1 MPFGLPVVWPVR
13 FWRCFVPGETTD
25 PVRDQTLV
33 EKNGWLFYRAV
44 GTKPITKRGDA
55 VWAPG
60 GVVGTVLAMFC
71 SWRNDRSG

>member
-1 MPFGLPVVWPVR
+1 M
-13 FWRCFVPGETTD
+13 
-25 PVRDQTLV
+25 
-33 EKNGWLFYRAV
+33 GWLFYRAV

-71 SWRNDRSG
+71 SYGTTDPVRHHTLVEKKGWLFYRAVGTKPITKQWR